1 MPKLAPAT
9 PAAEATP
16 SPIVPTVEH
25 RAAAKARGSDLDV
38 MLSILH
44 GAIGDVATILREI
57 VSTAPP
63 DDVNIRTLE
72 QKLRLFRGEA
82 RLFAPTVGA

>member
-1 MPKLAPAT
+1 MAKITTTAR
-9 PAAEATP
+9 AAEIEP
-16 SPIVPTVEH
+16 SPIIPTDEH

-38 MLSILH
+38 MLSVLH